1 MNKIL
6 LGILITGIFSAC
18 SNSELKA
25 KVFAQEE
32 EYKLLENETEELK
45 IQIEE
50 LKIRTEKLMKF
61 IDEY

>member
-25 KVFAQEE
+25 TVFTQGE

-61 IDEY
+61 TDE

>member
-18 SNSELKA
+18 SNSELKGT
-25 KVFAQEE
+25 VFTQGE

-45 IQIEE
+45 IQIEK

-61 IDEY
+61 IDE